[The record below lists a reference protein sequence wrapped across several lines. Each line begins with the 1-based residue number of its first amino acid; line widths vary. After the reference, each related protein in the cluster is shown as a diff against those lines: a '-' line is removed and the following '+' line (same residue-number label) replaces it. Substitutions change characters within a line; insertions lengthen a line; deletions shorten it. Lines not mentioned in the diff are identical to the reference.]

1 MSKYYTW
8 PQGSAEWFNCKLG
21 VISASHFSD
30 VLAKGKGKTRRGYM
44 SRLCGEILT
53 GIHRETYCNADM
65 RRGIEQEPKAR
76 KEYEFLTGNSV
87 DQMGFIVNGKA
98 GYSPD
103 GLVGNYGLL
112 EIKCVNPNIQVE
124 TLLRNDMPL
133 AHKAQVQGGMLIAGC
148 GYCDFVSYSP
158 DMDRYMFIKRVY
170 RDGPY
175 VVKLQE
181 AINLFYKE
189 LMEMVARIRNK

>member
-1 MSKYYTW
+1 MAQYFTW
-8 PQGSAEWFNCKLG
+8 PQGSTKWFVCKLG

-30 VLAKGKGKTRRGYM
+30 VLAKGSGKTRHGYM

-65 RRGIEQEPKAR
+65 RRGIEQEPMAR

-87 DQMGFIVNGKA
+87 NQMGFIVDEKA

-124 TLLRNDMPL
+124 TLLRNDMPP

-148 GYCDFVSYSP
+148 GWCDFVSYSP

-175 VVKLQE
+175 VIKLQE
-181 AINLFYKE
+181 AINLFYGE
-189 LMEMVARIRNK
+189 LMEMIAKIRNK